1 LTGKTDVYR
10 RTLRAFSAF
19 TAMFIIAFA
28 QTALAQDTPVTRL
41 DLPIGRA
48 YPYRANEVI
57 TRVTVANPGIAD
69 AVVVSEREI
78 VINAAAA
85 GEGDLIL
92 WLQSG
97 ARVHFRV
104 QVHTPA
110 DRMQIAL
117 AVKFAEVRRDALR
130 ELGVSGLYRD
140 KNVRVGTDLFRSD
153 DVFDKTTG
161 AINVPASSRFLSILT
176 DFGTDDLLAFIDA
189 QEQRGNARLLA
200 EPTIMTA
207 NRELARFLAGGELPI
222 PVVQGGSG
230 GGAQSAVSIQFR
242 EFGIRLAFTPEI
254 VSDSLIKLQVTPEVS
269 SLDFTNAVLLQG
281 FRIPALRT
289 RRIEST
295 VDVRR
300 NTSLVLSGLFSGEEE
315 RVKTGVPFLKD
326 IPILGQLFSSTRWQ
340 RNESELIV
348 IVTPVVVDPLRP
360 RPEDIMRLQADS
372 TKPAIDALQKRLP
385 PNQRRP
391 GVKP

>member
-1 LTGKTDVYR
+1 MIGKSDVYR
-10 RTLRAFSAF
+10 RALRTLGFIAAMMLSQRASAQE
-19 TAMFIIAFA
+19 TA
-28 QTALAQDTPVTRL
+28 VTRI
-41 DLPIGRA
+41 DLPLGRA
-48 YPYRANEVI
+48 YPYRAAEVI
-57 TRVTVANPGIAD
+57 TRVTVANPAVVD

-78 VINAAAA
+78 VLNAVSA
-85 GEGDLIL
+85 GEGDIIL

-97 ARVHFRV
+97 ARVHFRA

-130 ELGVSGLYRD
+130 ELGVSAVYRD
-140 KNVRVGTDLFRSD
+140 NNVRAGTSLLNSD
-153 DVFDKTTG
+153 NVIDPVTG
-161 AINVPASSRFLSILT
+161 KITIPSASRFLTILT
-176 DFGTDDLLAFIDA
+176 DFGTDDLLAFIEA

-207 NRELARFLAGGELPI
+207 NRELATFLAGGELPI
-222 PVVQGGSG
+222 PVVQGG
-230 GGAQSAVSIQFR
+230 GGAGGQTSVSIQFR
-242 EFGIRLAFTPEI
+242 EFGIRLRFTPEI

-300 NTSLVLSGLFSGEEE
+300 NTSLVLSGLFANEEE
-315 RVKTGVPFLKD
+315 RVKTGVPLLMN
-326 IPILGQLFSSTRWQ
+326 IPILGQLFSSTRFQ

-348 IVTPVVVDPLRP
+348 IVTPVIVDPLRP
-360 RPEDIMRLQADS
+360 RAEDVMRLQADT
-372 TKPAIDALQKRLP
+372 TKPGLDALQRRLP

-391 GVKP
+391 

>member
-1 LTGKTDVYR
+1 LIGKSDVYR
-10 RTLRAFSAF
+10 RAIRMLGFFA
-19 TAMFIIAFA
+19 AMMFVSQRAFA
-28 QTALAQDTPVTRL
+28 QETAVTRV
-41 DLPIGRA
+41 DLPLGRS
-48 YPYRANEVI
+48 YPYRAAEVI
-57 TRVTVANPGIAD
+57 TRVTVANPAIVD

-78 VINAAAA
+78 VINAAST
-85 GEGDLIL
+85 GEGDIIL

-97 ARVHFRV
+97 NRVHFRI

-117 AVKFAEVRRDALR
+117 SVKFAEVRRDALR
-130 ELGVSGLYRD
+130 ELGVSAIYRD
-140 KNVRVGTDLFRSD
+140 KNVRVGSGNFGSD
-153 DVFDKTTG
+153 ATIDPITG
-161 AINVPASSRFLSILT
+161 RVTIPSLTRYLTVLT
-176 DFGTDDLLAFIDA
+176 DFGTDDLLAFLDA
-189 QEQRGNARLLA
+189 QEQKGNAHLLA

-207 NRELARFLAGGELPI
+207 NREPATFLAGGELPI

-230 GGAQSAVSIQFR
+230 GPGGQSSVSIQFR
-242 EFGIRLAFTPEI
+242 EFGIRLKFTPEI

-300 NTSLVLSGLFSGEEE
+300 NTSLVLSGLFSNEDE
-315 RVKTGVPFLKD
+315 RVKTGIPLLMN
-326 IPILGQLFSSTRWQ
+326 IPILGQLFSSTRFQ

-348 IVTPVVVDPLRP
+348 IVTPVVVDPMRP
-360 RPEDIMRLQADS
+360 RAEDVMRLQGDT
-372 TKPAIDALQKRLP
+372 TKPAIDALKRRLP

-391 GVKP
+391 

>member
-1 LTGKTDVYR
+1 LIGKSDVYR
-10 RTLRAFSAF
+10 RALRALGFIAAMMLSQRASAQE
-19 TAMFIIAFA
+19 TA
-28 QTALAQDTPVTRL
+28 VTRI
-41 DLPIGRA
+41 DLPLGRA
-48 YPYRANEVI
+48 YPYRAAEVI
-57 TRVTVANPGIAD
+57 TRVTVANPTVVD

-78 VINAAAA
+78 VLNAVAA
-85 GEGDLIL
+85 GEGDIIL

-97 ARVHFRV
+97 ARVHFRA

-130 ELGVSGLYRD
+130 ELGVSAVYRD
-140 KNVRVGTDLFRSD
+140 NNVRAGTSLFGSD
-153 DVFDKTTG
+153 NVIDPVTG
-161 AINVPASSRFLSILT
+161 KITIPSATRFLTILT
-176 DFGTDDLLAFIDA
+176 DFGTDDLLAFIEA

-207 NRELARFLAGGELPI
+207 NRELATFLAGGELPI
-222 PVVQGGSG
+222 PVVQGG
-230 GGAQSAVSIQFR
+230 GGAGGQTSVSIQFR
-242 EFGIRLAFTPEI
+242 EFGIRLRFTPEI

-300 NTSLVLSGLFSGEEE
+300 NTSLVLSGLFANEEE
-315 RVKTGVPFLKD
+315 RVKTGVPLLMN
-326 IPILGQLFSSTRWQ
+326 IPILGQLFSSTRFQ

-348 IVTPVVVDPLRP
+348 VVTPVIVDPLRP
-360 RPEDIMRLQADS
+360 RAEDVMRLRADT
-372 TKPAIDALQKRLP
+372 TKPALDALQRRLP

-391 GVKP
+391 

>member
-1 LTGKTDVYR
+1 MIGKSDVYR
-10 RTLRAFSAF
+10 RALRALGFIAAMMLSQRASAQE
-19 TAMFIIAFA
+19 TA
-28 QTALAQDTPVTRL
+28 VTRI
-41 DLPIGRA
+41 DLPLGRA
-48 YPYRANEVI
+48 YPYRAAEVI
-57 TRVTVANPGIAD
+57 TRVTVANPTVVD

-78 VINAAAA
+78 VLNAVAA
-85 GEGDLIL
+85 GEGDIIL

-97 ARVHFRV
+97 ARVHFRA

-130 ELGVSGLYRD
+130 ELGVSAVYRD
-140 KNVRVGTDLFRSD
+140 DNVRVGTDALRSD
-153 DVFDKTTG
+153 NVIDPVTG
-161 AINVPASSRFLSILT
+161 RITIPSASRFLTILT
-176 DFGTDDLLAFIDA
+176 DFGTDDLLAFIEA

-207 NRELARFLAGGELPI
+207 NRELATFLAGGELPI
-222 PVVQGGSG
+222 PVVQGG
-230 GGAQSAVSIQFR
+230 GGAGGQTSVSIQFR
-242 EFGIRLAFTPEI
+242 EFGIRLRFTPEI

-300 NTSLVLSGLFSGEEE
+300 NTSLVLSGLFANEEE
-315 RVKTGVPFLKD
+315 RVKTGVPLLMN
-326 IPILGQLFSSTRWQ
+326 IPILGQLFSSTRFQ

-348 IVTPVVVDPLRP
+348 VVTPVIVDPLRP
-360 RPEDIMRLQADS
+360 RAEDVMRLQADT
-372 TKPAIDALQKRLP
+372 TKPGLDALQRRLP
-385 PNQRRP
+385 PNQRRRP
-391 GVKP
+391 

>member
-1 LTGKTDVYR
+1 LIGKSDVYR
-10 RTLRAFSAF
+10 RALRALGFIAAMMLSQRASAQE
-19 TAMFIIAFA
+19 TA
-28 QTALAQDTPVTRL
+28 VTRI
-41 DLPIGRA
+41 DLPLGRA
-48 YPYRANEVI
+48 YPYRAAEVI
-57 TRVTVANPGIAD
+57 TRVTVANPTVVD

-78 VINAAAA
+78 VLNAVAA
-85 GEGDLIL
+85 GEGDIIL

-97 ARVHFRV
+97 ARVHFRA

-130 ELGVSGLYRD
+130 ELGVSAVYRD
-140 KNVRVGTDLFRSD
+140 NNVRAGTSLFGSD
-153 DVFDKTTG
+153 NVIDPVTG
-161 AINVPASSRFLSILT
+161 KITIPSATRFLTILT
-176 DFGTDDLLAFIDA
+176 DFGTDDLLAFIEA
-189 QEQRGNARLLA
+189 PQQRGNARLLA

-207 NRELARFLAGGELPI
+207 NRELATFLAGGELPI
-222 PVVQGGSG
+222 PVVQGG
-230 GGAQSAVSIQFR
+230 GGAGGQTSVSIQFR
-242 EFGIRLAFTPEI
+242 EFGIRLRFTPEI

-300 NTSLVLSGLFSGEEE
+300 NTSLVLSGLFANEEE
-315 RVKTGVPFLKD
+315 RVKTGVPLLMN
-326 IPILGQLFSSTRWQ
+326 IPILGQLFSSTRFQ

-348 IVTPVVVDPLRP
+348 VVTPVIVDPLRP
-360 RPEDIMRLQADS
+360 RAEDVMRLRADT
-372 TKPAIDALQKRLP
+372 TKPALDALQRRLP

-391 GVKP
+391 

>member
-1 LTGKTDVYR
+1 LIGKSDVYR
-10 RTLRAFSAF
+10 RALRVLG
-19 TAMFIIAFA
+19 IIAAIMMISGSASA
-28 QTALAQDTPVTRL
+28 QETAVTRI

-48 YPYRANEVI
+48 YPYRAAEVI
-57 TRVTVANPGIAD
+57 TRVTVANPANAD

-78 VINAAAA
+78 VVNAIAA
-85 GEGDLIL
+85 GEGDIIL

-130 ELGVSGLYRD
+130 ELGVSAVYRD
-140 KNVRVGTDLFRSD
+140 KNVRVGTGNLNNDSPID
-153 DVFDKTTG
+153 PATG
-161 AINVPASSRFLSILT
+161 TFTVPSASRFLTILT
-176 DFGTDDLLAFIDA
+176 DFGTDDLLAFLDA
-189 QEQRGNARLLA
+189 QEQNGRAHVLA

-207 NRELARFLAGGELPI
+207 NRELATFLAGGELPI
-222 PVVQGGSG
+222 PVVQGT
-230 GGAQSAVSIQFR
+230 GGAQSAVTIQYR
-242 EFGIRLAFTPEI
+242 EFGIRLRFTPEI

-269 SLDFTNAVLLQG
+269 DLDFTNAVLLQG
-281 FRIPALRT
+281 FRIPAFRT

-300 NTSLVLSGLFSGEEE
+300 NTSLVLSGLFSNSDE
-315 RVKTGVPFLKD
+315 RVKTGVPLLKD
-326 IPILGQLFSSTRWQ
+326 IPILGQLFSSTRYQ
-340 RNESELIV
+340 KNETELIV
-348 IVTPVVVDPLRP
+348 IVTPVIVDPLRP
-360 RPEDIMRLQADS
+360 RAEDIMRFQTDT
-372 TKPAIDALQKRLP
+372 TKPAIDALKRRLP

-391 GVKP
+391 

>member
-1 LTGKTDVYR
+1 LIGKTDVYR
-10 RTLRAFSAF
+10 RALRALCFIV
-19 TAMFIIAFA
+19 AMTLSQRAFA
-28 QTALAQDTPVTRL
+28 QETAITRV

-48 YPYRANEVI
+48 YPYRAAEVI
-57 TRVTVANPGIAD
+57 TRVTVANPTVVD

-78 VINAAAA
+78 VINAGAA
-85 GEGDLIL
+85 GEGDIIV

-130 ELGVSGLYRD
+130 ELGVSGLYRHKD
-140 KNVRVGTDLFRSD
+140 VRVGTDVFRSD
-153 DVFDKTTG
+153 NVFDPATG
-161 AINVPASSRFLSILT
+161 DITIPASTRFLTILT
-176 DFGTDDLLAFIDA
+176 DFGTDDILAFIDA

-207 NRELARFLAGGELPI
+207 NRELATFLAGGELPI
-222 PVVQGGSG
+222 PVVQGGSAQG
-230 GGAQSAVSIQFR
+230 GQTAVSIQFR
-242 EFGIRLAFTPEI
+242 EFGIRLRFTPEI

-289 RRIEST
+289 RRVEST

-300 NTSLVLSGLFSGEEE
+300 NTSLVLSGLFSHEDE
-315 RVKTGVPFLKD
+315 RVKTGVPLLKD
-326 IPILGQLFSSTRWQ
+326 IPILGQLFSSTRFQ

-348 IVTPVVVDPLRP
+348 IVTPVIVDPLRP
-360 RPEDIMRLQADS
+360 RAEDVMRLQADT
-372 TKPAIDALQKRLP
+372 TKPGLEALQRRLP

-391 GVKP
+391 

>member
-1 LTGKTDVYR
+1 MIGKSDIYR
-10 RTLRAFSAF
+10 RAMRTLGFIAVMMVSQRAYAQE
-19 TAMFIIAFA
+19 TA
-28 QTALAQDTPVTRL
+28 VTRI
-41 DLPIGRA
+41 DLPLGRA
-48 YPYRANEVI
+48 YPYRAAEVI
-57 TRVTVANPGIAD
+57 TRVTVANPAVVD

-78 VINAAAA
+78 VVNAGAA
-85 GEGDLIL
+85 GEGDIIL

-117 AVKFAEVRRDALR
+117 SVKFAEVRRDALR
-130 ELGVSGLYRD
+130 EMGFSGVYRD
-140 KNVRVGTDLFRSD
+140 KNVRVGTQLFNSD
-153 DVFDKTTG
+153 NPIDRTTG
-161 AINVPASSRFLSILT
+161 AVTIPAASRFLTILT
-176 DFGTDDLLAFIDA
+176 DFGTDDLLAFIEA
-189 QEQRGNARLLA
+189 QEQNGKAHLLA

-207 NRELARFLAGGELPI
+207 NREPATFLAGGELPI
-222 PVVQGGSG
+222 PVVQGGG
-230 GGAQSAVSIQFR
+230 GGAGGQSSVSIQFR

-289 RRIEST
+289 RRIQST

-300 NTSLVLSGLFSGEEE
+300 NTSLVLSGLFANEDE

-326 IPILGQLFSSTRWQ
+326 IPILGQLFSSTRFQ

-348 IVTPVVVDPLRP
+348 IVTPVIVDPLRP
-360 RPEDIMRLQADS
+360 RAEDVMRLQPDT
-372 TKPAIDALQKRLP
+372 TKPGLDALQRRLP
-385 PNQRRP
+385 PNQRRRP
-391 GVKP
+391 